1 MQWVST
7 FRLPQRC
14 LFQVTCCAQTET
26 WACAAPDKVSIRI
39 MHQPQCVTHLC
50 RVDSRS
56 RNISTPQ
63 QTHLCSHNY
72 SWFYSEASQK
82 WHAEEWGSLN
92 THTHDWLCEVQCNC
106 YHWTESLH
114 HVWNA
119 NSFTVYVRMCVLL
132 SLQLAC
138 SSVCIWRKCW
148 SRNSVM
154 SRWGTKTWE
163 TCGLFLKLQNFP
175 VRVCMFVF
183 RGGWQLCF

>member
-7 FRLPQRC
+7 FRLPRRC

-63 QTHLCSHNY
+63 QTHPRSHNY
-72 SWFYSEASQK
+72 SWFYSQASQK

-92 THTHDWLCEVQCNC
+92 THTRLIVWSAMQLLLLDWIITSCVECKLIYSICAHVCTSLSAARLQLCVHTAEVLIQKQCHEQVRNKDLRNMWPLLEAPERPC
-106 YHWTESLH
+106 TR
-114 HVWNA
+114 
-119 NSFTVYVRMCVLL
+119 VYVCV
-132 SLQLAC
+132 
-138 SSVCIWRKCW
+138 
-148 SRNSVM
+148 
-154 SRWGTKTWE
+154 
-163 TCGLFLKLQNFP
+163 
-175 VRVCMFVF
+175 
-183 RGGWQLCF
+183 